1 MKRAIV
7 VGATSGIGR
16 QLAVLLAEKG
26 YRVGATGRRK
36 ERLEALRAQ
45 YPEQILI
52 SAFDITETVKV
63 SQQLDMLSKELGG
76 LDLLVLSSGVGEL
89 NADLDFAI
97 EKETIAVNVSG
108 FTAVAD
114 WGFKYFEKQASGH
127 FAAITSLAGLR
138 GSRHAPAYYAT
149 KAYQINY
156 LEGLRQKAGKS
167 KLPIFITD
175 IRPGF
180 VDTEMAQGEGIF
192 WMASVERAAL
202 QMMAAIEKK
211 KQVAYITKRWKAIA
225 GLLRMVPEQFY
236 NRM

>member
-7 VGATSGIGR
+7 VGATSGIGY
-16 QLAVLLAEKG
+16 QLAVMLAEKG

-36 ERLEALRAQ
+36 ERLEALQAQ
-45 YPEQILI
+45 YPQQILI
-52 SAFDITETVKV
+52 SAFDITDTLKV
-63 SQQLDMLSKELGG
+63 SQHLDSLSKELGG

-97 EKETIAVNVSG
+97 ENETIAVNVTG

-114 WGFKYFEKQASGH
+114 WSFKYFEKQEGGH

-167 KLPIFITD
+167 GLPIHITD

-180 VDTEMAQGEGIF
+180 VDTEMAQGHGIF
-192 WMASVERAAL
+192 WMASVEKAAA
-202 QMMAAIEKK
+202 QMMTAIEKK
-211 KQVAYITKRWKAIA
+211 KQVAYVTKRWRAIA
-225 GLLRMVPEQFY
+225 GLLRRVPGQFY